1 MNETLKLAIT
11 LMVISVF
18 SAAALAVVYE
28 KTYPI
33 IQANKVGKLNNA
45 LKEVLP
51 AEHYEEFKLD
61 VVNAERS
68 FKAFDK
74 DDNQTGLIVL
84 SPAPG
89 FQSVIKV
96 LIGIDTKTKT
106 VTTIKIL
113 EHLETPGLGSRIE
126 EPDFLGQFKQQGLE
140 KQDFDAITGA
150 TISSKAVIDSVKE
163 TANEIIKLIEEG
175 KI

>member
-1 MNETLKLAIT
+1 
-11 LMVISVF
+11 MVISVF

-28 KTYPI
+28 KTDPI
-33 IQANKVGKLNNA
+33 IQANKMGKLNNA

-51 AEHYEEFKLD
+51 ADHYEEFELGIIN
-61 VVNAERS
+61 VERS

-89 FQSVIKV
+89 FQSIIKV

-106 VTTIKIL
+106 ITNIKIL
-113 EHLETPGLGSRIE
+113 GHLETPGLGARIE
-126 EPDFLGQFKQQGLE
+126 EPLFLEQFRQQGLD

-150 TISSKAVIDSVKE
+150 TISSRAVINSVKE
-163 TANEIIKLIEEG
+163 TADEILKLIEEG

>member
-1 MNETLKLAIT
+1 MNETIKLTIT
-11 LMVISVF
+11 LMIISIL
-18 SAAALAVVYE
+18 SAMALALVYE
-28 KTYPI
+28 KTNPI
-33 IQANKVGKLNNA
+33 IQQNKIGELNKA

-51 AEHYEEFKLD
+51 ADHYEEFELD
-61 VVNAERS
+61 IVNVDRA

-74 DDNQTGLIVL
+74 DNNQTGLIVL

-89 FQSVIKV
+89 FQSIIKV

-106 VTTIKIL
+106 ITNIKIL

-126 EPDFLGQFKQQGLE
+126 ELSFLEQFKQQDLE
-140 KQDFDAITGA
+140 EQNIDAITGA
-150 TISSKAVIDSVKE
+150 TISSTAVIDSVKE
-163 TANEIIKLIEEG
+163 TTNEILRLLEEE

>member
-33 IQANKVGKLNNA
+33 IQANKIGKLNNA
-45 LKEVLP
+45 LKEALP
-51 AEHYEEFKLD
+51 AESFEEQEPFEEKRIFKG
-61 VVNAERS
+61 
-68 FKAFDK
+68 FDNEN
-74 DDNQTGLIVL
+74 NQVGIAVL

-163 TANEIIKLIEEG
+163 TADEIIKLIEEG

>member
-11 LMVISVF
+11 LMVISVL

-28 KTYPI
+28 KTNPI
-33 IQANKVGKLNNA
+33 IQANKIGKLNDA

-51 AEHYEEFKLD
+51 AESFEEQNPLGDKR
-61 VVNAERS
+61 V

-74 DDNQTGLIVL
+74 ENNEIGIAVL

-89 FQSVIKV
+89 FQSIIKV
-96 LIGIDTKTKT
+96 LIGIDTKTKSIT
-106 VTTIKIL
+106 NIKIL

-126 EPDFLGQFKQQGLE
+126 EPDFLCQFKQQELE

-150 TISSKAVIDSVKE
+150 TISSIAVIDSVKE
-163 TANEIIKLIEEG
+163 TANEILKLVEEG